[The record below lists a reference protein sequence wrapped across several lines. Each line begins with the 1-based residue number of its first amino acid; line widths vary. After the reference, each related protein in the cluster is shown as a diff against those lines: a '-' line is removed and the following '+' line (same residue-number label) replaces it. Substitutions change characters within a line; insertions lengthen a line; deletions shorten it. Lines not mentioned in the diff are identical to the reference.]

1 MPEKEK
7 ERKQSIFF
15 SKNDGE
21 GASNDDK
28 VPSPLYQKTLSH
40 FHKSRQATMPTHA
53 SSNIAS
59 NSGKYKIK
67 ILQVIR

>member
-15 SKNDGE
+15 YFSKNDRE

-40 FHKSRQATMPTHA
+40 FH
-53 SSNIAS
+53 
-59 NSGKYKIK
+59 
-67 ILQVIR
+67 